1 MGGSFEAIS
10 IGEGR
15 GPSGVPEITDET
27 VAMADPELAVLSAM
41 AHGKDAD
48 TAKVVSIA
56 NAAQQASRR
65 LDADRSRLYVDLIH
79 LSISEAA
86 RRALHAVDM
95 SKYQYQSDFAK
106 QYIALGKSEGI
117 EIGRAALS
125 GQEKI
130 QFGYVGIPK
139 IENIRRSGRAT

>member
-1 MGGSFEAIS
+1 
-10 IGEGR
+10 
-15 GPSGVPEITDET
+15 
-27 VAMADPELAVLSAM
+27 MADPELAVLSAM

-117 EIGRAALS
+117 EIGRA
-125 GQEKI
+125 E
-130 QFGYVGIPK
+130 
-139 IENIRRSGRAT
+139 GRAEMITRQLTLRFGHLSDDVRTRIAASSFSELDAIGERLLTARTLEEALG